1 MARDTNS
8 IRGISILAVLVS
20 LFLLSGIS
28 RVFADQVAASDWP
41 LLDSRYENHT
51 WEDQYARCVIWHSGL
66 VTTYDRTDSPAVGG
80 RLASGNV
87 IAELSS
93 AELDTIHE
101 LIKLAARGHITDP
114 ERTAIDAGIS
124 AFSAW
129 VFVDYTPMFAPLLL
143 MQWGDESRINTSG
156 AASELV
162 ELMVEVF
169 KETDCPG
176 AEFGS
181 PEGSSLDSRSDTA
194 TSFAMEDSRSVVQAP
209 FGEYRIVALRSASD
223 VESTPTADAD
233 IDDWIGRTVSF
244 GETLQWINGSSCNNW
259 FARKAEQPLL
269 DLADP
274 NLSDLGIEPLSP
286 PAYHVFASAQAID
299 LYCNDNGLRPV
310 GSLIWIDDRI
320 LVTHSPSGSTNV
332 ILEKP
337 LSSRQVGRL
346 QEQLKDMKFYH
357 GEITGELDE
366 ATLRSVGFYA
376 EYRGSEFRF
385 FRTAITENLLDG
397 LGVLDE
403 KLSGQ

>member
-1 MARDTNS
+1 
-8 IRGISILAVLVS
+8 
-20 LFLLSGIS
+20 
-28 RVFADQVAASDWP
+28 
-41 LLDSRYENHT
+41 
-51 WEDQYARCVIWHSGL
+51 
-66 VTTYDRTDSPAVGG
+66 
-80 RLASGNV
+80 
-87 IAELSS
+87 
-93 AELDTIHE
+93 
-101 LIKLAARGHITDP
+101 
-114 ERTAIDAGIS
+114 
-124 AFSAW
+124 
-129 VFVDYTPMFAPLLL
+129 
-143 MQWGDESRINTSG
+143 
-156 AASELV
+156 
-162 ELMVEVF
+162 
-169 KETDCPG
+169 
-176 AEFGS
+176 
-181 PEGSSLDSRSDTA
+181 
-194 TSFAMEDSRSVVQAP
+194 MEDSRSVVQAP

-299 LYCNDNGLRPV
+299 LYCNDNGSRPV